1 MRLAGVLYGT
11 RFRGK
16 VANEVDGR
24 NRPRPKTGGGLLWTG
39 AKGKAAIAA
48 SRLPGVMDADLLR
61 TTRAQ
66 ALRAASRS
74 LSEVLDDAGA
84 LLADD
89 GALPDRDG
97 YGRLMRAAR
106 GRGVA
111 DLRRSK
117 RLRLLEIAARDVAGE
132 IALEEVGRALAD
144 LADACLIAS
153 LEALDGADAL
163 AVVAMGKLG
172 ARELNYASDIDVMF
186 VSAGDPAAAQP
197 VAERL
202 LQELGDFA
210 PEGQAFRIDTNLR
223 PEGRSGA
230 LVRSLDGYL
239 EYYNR
244 WAKPWEYQALIKA
257 RAAAGSSVGGELVD
271 RTRALVFPPEV
282 SPERVAAVRKM
293 KERVES
299 HAQRSLRRGRATE
312 SDDVKLGPGGIR
324 DIEFSV
330 QLLQLV
336 HGGTDPSV
344 RTPATLDAL
353 AALVDG
359 GYVAED
365 DGAGLSVA
373 YRWLRGVEHRLQLW
387 QERQVHHLP
396 RPEAERARVARVMG
410 FKDSPSES
418 ALERFESYHR
428 GVLSDVRNR
437 FEKLFYRPM
446 IESLADGMA
455 ARLPEEALRE
465 RLRILGFRDVERA
478 ARTLSGLVSGSSRR
492 ARLFKVLTPALLRSL
507 TATPQPDVGLFGF
520 LTLGEALG
528 SRLDAL
534 NALRDN
540 PPALG
545 SLARVLGS
553 GRLLGD
559 VLAQV
564 PDELSLVVDP
574 HDEPRPKDRDRLV
587 REARASLGWREPQAR
602 WDGLRRFKRR
612 EMLRVAVADVAG
624 TATVDDVGAGL
635 ADLAD
640 SCLAAALDELDV
652 PLAVIGM
659 GKLGGRE
666 LNYSSDVDVM
676 FVHDADPAV
685 AEKAAEQL
693 MRAIG
698 EVTPEG
704 QAFRVDAGLRPEGK
718 SGPLARSLGSY
729 LEYYE
734 RWSRPWEHLALSKAR
749 VAAGDEDLGQ
759 TFVAHTRAHAYPA
772 KLRPDALG
780 EIRHLKARME
790 KERVPRGTDA
800 RRHLK
805 FGPGGLADVE
815 FSAQLLQLQH
825 AHDRDDLQVTGT
837 LGALEACWR
846 EGLLP
851 DADALRLAE
860 AYRFLMKARNRMFLM
875 AGRPQDVL
883 PVKPE
888 DLEALGVAMGYTD
901 QPRQEMEE
909 DYLRLTR
916 RARKVAERIIYG

>member
-1 MRLAGVLYGT
+1 
-11 RFRGK
+11 
-16 VANEVDGR
+16 
-24 NRPRPKTGGGLLWTG
+24 
-39 AKGKAAIAA
+39 
-48 SRLPGVMDADLLR
+48 MDADVLA
-61 TTRAQ
+61 TTRAT
-66 ALRAASRS
+66 AVRTASRS
-74 LSEVLDDAGA
+74 LAEVVDDATE
-84 LLADD
+84 LLRDE
-89 GALPDRDG
+89 GPLPDAGG
-97 YGRLMRAAR
+97 YAALMRAAR
-106 GRGVA
+106 AEGAGE
-111 DLRRSK
+111 LRRQK
-117 RLRLLEIAARDVAGE
+117 RLRLLEIAARDLTGE

-144 LADACLIAS
+144 LADACLGAS
-153 LEALDGADAL
+153 LEAADGAN
-163 AVVAMGKLG
+163 AVAVIAMGKLG
-172 ARELNYASDIDVMF
+172 ARELNYSSDIDVMF
-186 VSAGDPAAAQP
+186 VSAGDPDEAKP
-197 VAERL
+197 VAEQL
-202 LQELGDFA
+202 LHELGDFA

-230 LVRSLDGYL
+230 LVRSLEGYL

-257 RAAAGSSVGGELVD
+257 RQAAGAAVGAELVE
-271 RTRALVFPPEV
+271 RTRPLVFPPEV
-282 SPERVAAVRKM
+282 PAERVAAVRKM
-293 KERVES
+293 KERVET
-299 HAQRSLRRGRATE
+299 HAQRSVRRGRSTE

-336 HGGTDPSV
+336 HGGTDDSV
-344 RTPATLDAL
+344 RAPATLDAL

-365 DGAGLSVA
+365 DGAGLAVA

-396 RPEAERARVARVMG
+396 LAEAERAQVARVMG

-455 ARLPEEALRE
+455 ARLPEEALRD

-478 ARTLSGLVSGSSRR
+478 ARTLSGLVAGSSRR
-492 ARLFKVLTPALLRSL
+492 SRLFKVLTPALLRSL

-520 LTLGEALG
+520 LTVGEALG
-528 SRLDAL
+528 NRLDAL

-553 GRLLGD
+553 GRLLGE

-564 PDELSLVVDP
+564 PDELSLIVDP
-574 HDEPRPKDRDRLV
+574 HDEPRPKERDRLM
-587 REARASLGWREPQAR
+587 REARASLGWREPEAR
-602 WDGLRRFKRR
+602 LDGLRRFKRR
-612 EMLRVAVADVAG
+612 EMLRVAIADVGGA
-624 TATVDDVGAGL
+624 ATVDDVGAGL

-640 SCLAAALDELDV
+640 ACLAAALDELDV
-652 PLAVIGM
+652 PLTVIGM

-676 FVHDADPAV
+676 FLHDSDPAA

-704 QAFRVDAGLRPEGK
+704 QAFRVDAALRPEGK
-718 SGPLARSLGSY
+718 AGPLVRSLDSY

-734 RWSRPWEHLALSKAR
+734 RWSRPWEHLALLKAR
-749 VAAGDEDLGQ
+749 LAAGDAELGQ
-759 TFVAHTRAHAYPA
+759 RFVAAAQTYSYPA
-772 KLRPDALG
+772 KLPPDALA

-815 FSAQLLQLQH
+815 FSAQVLQLQH
-825 AHDRDDLQVTGT
+825 AHEREELQVTGT
-837 LGALEACWR
+837 LDALDACWR
-846 EGLLP
+846 EGLLA

-875 AGRPQDVL
+875 AGRPGDSL
-883 PVKPE
+883 PAKPE
-888 DLEALGVAMGYTD
+888 DLEALGVAMGYAD
-901 QPRQEMEE
+901 QPRQEVEE

-916 RARKVAERIIYG
+916 RARKVAERIIFG